1 MEVVPEVGEGAKVAD
16 VSEVVEAEA
25 TTQVVGAEGATKEPT
40 EQLAKRWGGQQTK
53 ISVALAS
60 AVIPS

>member
-1 MEVVPEVGEGAKVAD
+1 MGEGAKVAD

-25 TTQVVGAEGATKEPT
+25 TKQVVGAEGATKELT
-40 EQLAKRWGGQQTK
+40 EQLAKQYQEGQLEQTK